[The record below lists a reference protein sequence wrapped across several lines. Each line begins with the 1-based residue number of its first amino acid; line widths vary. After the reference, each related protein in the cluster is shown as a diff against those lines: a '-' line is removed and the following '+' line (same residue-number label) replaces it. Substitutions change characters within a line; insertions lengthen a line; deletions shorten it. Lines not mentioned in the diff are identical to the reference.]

1 MFFKKANN
9 LIFFHV
15 NFPGITLIISVY
27 TYHTNLNF
35 ISDTKKITGFHTNS
49 RSHLF
54 IQPQPPNVGKTF
66 TQNVANGRHKTP
78 EFIDKIGQGRVW
90 TGAEA
95 IKIGLVDRLGNI
107 EDAVKSAAK
116 KAGLKEYKLV
126 DYPDQKDPLK
136 ELFDDS
142 ADKVRTYFTKQE
154 LGENYNY
161 YQKMQ
166 SVLKTT
172 GIQSRMPY
180 EVVIK

>member
-1 MFFKKANN
+1 M
-9 LIFFHV
+9 
-15 NFPGITLIISVY
+15 
-27 TYHTNLNF
+27 
-35 ISDTKKITGFHTNS
+35 
-49 RSHLF
+49 
-54 IQPQPPNVGKTF
+54 
-66 TQNVANGRHKTP
+66 
-78 EFIDKIGQGRVW
+78 
-90 TGAEA
+90 
-95 IKIGLVDRLGNI
+95 VDRLGNI
-107 EDAVKSAAK
+107 TDAVKSAAK

-161 YQKMQ
+161 YQKIQ